1 MKTHIFIVIA
11 FIIISGSAIGQ
22 NNIEINEEYPEAKK
36 EVKETLDEI
45 EESIRENDMDKLIS
59 FHAYGPKFTEFKP
72 GKMRT
77 GSKEN
82 EEFERS
88 FLGSITE
95 VEKWNWDELKIAV
108 FGGDV
113 AAVTFHSDFKFKTG
127 EDPHHFKTQGML
139 LFIKTDDGWKITHE
153 HLAPLA
159 EAKVKPETPEITHIS
174 KSDFP
179 KGDMVNLVKGWG
191 GMVVAINEPP
201 AGTDFAPL
209 LKGQKDDLCQV
220 PHWGYLEKGKM
231 QAEYKNRPSEI
242 ISAGEVFYMPPGHT
256 AKIIEDA
263 RIIDFS
269 PEEEMMALM
278 TDIENNMSKA
288 GN

>member
-1 MKTHIFIVIA
+1 MKTQIFIVIV
-11 FIIISGSAIGQ
+11 FIFLSGSVNSQ
-22 NNIEINEEYPEAKK
+22 NDPEFIKEYPEAKK
-36 EVKETLDEI
+36 EVKKALDEI
-45 EESIRENDMDKLIS
+45 EQSIRDNDMDKLIS

-72 GKMRT
+72 GEMRT

-82 EEFERS
+82 EEFERG
-88 FLGSITE
+88 FLGSITQI
-95 VEKWNWDELKIAV
+95 EKWDWDDLKIAV

-113 AAVTFHSDFKFKTG
+113 ATVTFHSDFKFKTG

-139 LFIKTDDGWKITHE
+139 LFIKTKDGWKITHE
-153 HLAPLA
+153 HLAPLTITTT
-159 EAKVKPETPEITHIS
+159 KPETPKITHIS

-179 KGDMVNLVKGWG
+179 KGNMVNLVKGWG
-191 GMVVAINEPP
+191 GMAVAINEVP

-220 PHWGYLEKGKM
+220 PHWGYMEKGKL

-256 AKIIEDA
+256 VKVLDDA
-263 RIIDFS
+263 RLIDFS
-269 PEEEMMALM
+269 PEEAMMALM
-278 TDIENNMSKA
+278 IDIENKMKE
-288 GN
+288 